1 MISPQLLICVLIN
14 TIFFFVLLIQN
25 LFKSEKSK
33 YEYIKNAELAI
44 LAIAFT
50 QYALTFI
57 IENYN
62 LFNKDEDREVN
73 LLAQQLRYF
82 DWLITTP
89 LLLYTYWKLAEI
101 EGYIGD
107 FFLLFAMDLIMII
120 SGIIAELFVKDV
132 TTKFWIFAIGTIAY
146 GVIIWK
152 IVEIMNFFKDKGE
165 SKKHNL
171 GWYFIIGWLC
181 YPLAFFLGDEAK
193 FIVYSFGDFVNKGLY
208 SISLN
213 EIIVNE

>member
-1 MISPQLLICVLIN
+1 MISPLLLICVLIN
-14 TIFFFVLLIQN
+14 SIFFFVLIVKN
-25 LFKSEKSK
+25 LFFSEKDK

-62 LFNKDEDREVN
+62 TFKKDEAKEVN

-89 LLLYTYWKLAEI
+89 MLLYTYWKLAEVD
-101 EGYIGD
+101 GYQSE
-107 FFLLFAMDLIMII
+107 FFLLFIMDLIMII
-120 SGIIAELFVKDV
+120 SGIVAEIFVKD
-132 TTKFWIFAIGTIAY
+132 TLTKYYIFAIGSIAY
-146 GVIIWK
+146 GIIIWK
-152 IVEIMNFFKDKGE
+152 IVEIMNFFKEKGE
-165 SKKHNL
+165 EKKRNL
-171 GWYFIIGWLC
+171 GWYFILGWLC
-181 YPLAFFLGDEAK
+181 YPLAFFVNDEAK
-193 FIVYSFGDFVNKGLY
+193 FIVYSIGDFINKGLY

-213 EIIVNE
+213 QIIV

>member
-1 MISPQLLICVLIN
+1 MISPLLLICVLIN
-14 TIFFFVLLIQN
+14 SIFFFVLIVKN
-25 LFKSEKSK
+25 LFFSEKDK

-62 LFNKDEDREVN
+62 TFKKDEAKEVN

-89 LLLYTYWKLAEI
+89 MLLYTYWKLAEVD
-101 EGYIGD
+101 GYQSE
-107 FFLLFAMDLIMII
+107 FFLLFIMDLIMIV
-120 SGIIAELFVKDV
+120 SGIIAEIFVKD
-132 TTKFWIFAIGTIAY
+132 TLTKYYIFAIGSIAY
-146 GVIIWK
+146 GIIIWK
-152 IVEIMNFFKDKGE
+152 IVEIMNFFKEKGE
-165 SKKHNL
+165 EKKRNL
-171 GWYFIIGWLC
+171 GWYFILGWLC
-181 YPLAFFLGDEAK
+181 YPLAFFVNDEAK
-193 FIVYSFGDFVNKGLY
+193 FIVYSIGDFINKGLY

-213 EIIVNE
+213 QIIV